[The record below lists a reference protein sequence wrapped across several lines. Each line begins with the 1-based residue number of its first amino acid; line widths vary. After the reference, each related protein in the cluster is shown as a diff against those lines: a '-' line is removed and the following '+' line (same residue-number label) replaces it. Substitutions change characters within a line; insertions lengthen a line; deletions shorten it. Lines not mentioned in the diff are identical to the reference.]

1 MGNSTTVS
9 ISSIYLTKEKSSFL
23 QRMNSNAL
31 SREERNVAHHLLH
44 PVTTAREAHPRTQ
57 FGKEEKRNGDFKLFS
72 NFRVNLY
79 YLTKKKKKSSSK
91 QRRKNETEMRERER
105 ERKERESRLKSLTFL
120 FSGH

>member
-31 SREERNVAHHLLH
+31 SREERNVAHNLLH

-57 FGKEEKRNGDFKLFS
+57 FGKEEKRNGDLKLFS

-79 YLTKKKKKSSSK
+79 YLTKKKKKK
-91 QRRKNETEMRERER
+91 QQQAK
-105 ERKERESRLKSLTFL
+105 KEE
-120 FSGH
+120 